1 MNGKGD
7 SYGIMNDK
15 GSQYCER
22 QTTLLI
28 GQTAYLLVLDRK
40 DDQGMNA
47 MNAKQI
53 NVMLMHQKVIDLK
66 SKCMYK

>member
-22 QTTLLI
+22 QTALLI
-28 GQTAYLLVLDRK
+28 AQPAYLLVLDRK

-47 MNAKQI
+47 KQI
-53 NVMLMHQKVIDLK
+53 NVMLMHQKVIGLK